1 MTNATKTKHTTI
13 YVVTSANEATKIVA
27 VRSAGVPSAPSS
39 DIDVSHWDDDFDQF
53 VSGRKSTGETSL
65 EVIYDATD
73 HEKIETLY
81 QSGELTSFMVLA
93 PASETTA
100 ATAPTVTNNAFSA
113 VTAVDNIKFSGYIK
127 DFAIQMQDNDVW
139 RATITIKGS
148 GQRTVTKATT

>member
-13 YVVTSANEATKIVA
+13 YVVTGATEATKIVA
-27 VRSAGVPSAPSS
+27 VKQAGVPDAAAT

-53 VSGRKSTGETSL
+53 VSGRKATGETTI
-65 EVIYDATD
+65 EVIFDATD

-81 QSGELTSFMVLA
+81 QSGSTTQFMVLA
-93 PASETTA
+93 PASDTA
-100 ATAPTVTNNAFSA
+100 AASAPTVTASAFAA

-127 DFAIQMQDNDVW
+127 NFAVAMADNDVW

-148 GQRTVTKATT
+148 GQRTITKAS